1 MIYNKI
7 MLNQNKNLNKF
18 FNPSSIAIVGA
29 TDGEGK
35 VGTVITRNILE
46 LGYAGKIFLV
56 NPGRKELYGRQC
68 CAEIK
73 NIKEEIDLAVII
85 VPAPLVSGIVKNA
98 ANRVRNF
105 VIISAG
111 FSEIG
116 GEGKKRE
123 EELKKIAG
131 ENNLNILGPNCLGF
145 INPSLKLNAT
155 FAGGMPEEGN
165 IGLISQSG
173 ALAVAILDIFAKK
186 RLGFSGIF
194 SIGNKMQIGEA
205 DLIEYLGSGAQS
217 KVIGLYL
224 EGIKDGRKF
233 METAGRISKLKPV
246 VILKAGKTEKAQ
258 KAISSHTGALAGSEE
273 VTKAVFEKCGIIEA
287 ENLEEFVNLLCLLS
301 LTNPPLNSSAAVI
314 TNAGGAGVLATD
326 AFKNRE
332 IKLMELSKDAKQKL
346 KSVLPEAASV
356 ENPVD
361 VLGDAR
367 EDRYENVLKILGGE
381 NIGSFI
387 CALTPQQQT
396 PVAEIAEK
404 IISFAGD
411 VKSAVVASFI
421 GGEKVKPAIENLERN
436 NVPNFSFP
444 EQAIKALDSYHRWSV
459 YQSEKINETKT
470 EIDLSRK
477 RKVGEIIQKTRAE
490 KRKALLF
497 SEAGKIMEAYK
508 IKTVETWNAG
518 AGRLIRFPA
527 AVKVDSDKI
536 LHKTDKN
543 GVILNVKDQDDL
555 VRAMEKMKSLFPGD
569 NLIVQPMLER
579 QTELILGIKQDE
591 IFDSVV
597 VFGLGGIYAE
607 VFKMADFLIPP
618 FNAGE
623 AEKFLVKSKIGFLFK
638 ETRGKEPLDI
648 RKIAKILERVGVLAQ
663 ENPEIKEFDINPLLV
678 YNDGREAVAVDV
690 KIII

>member
-1 MIYNKI
+1 
-7 MLNQNKNLNKF
+7 MLSENKNLNKF

-35 VGTVITRNILE
+35 VGTVITGNILK
-46 LGYAGKIFLV
+46 LGYQGKVFLV
-56 NPGRKELYGRQC
+56 NPNKKELYGRQC
-68 CAEIK
+68 YAEIK
-73 NIKEEIDLAVII
+73 NIKEEIDLAVIV
-85 VPAPLVSGIVKNA
+85 VPAALVNEIVKNA
-98 ANRVRNF
+98 ADKVKNF

-116 GEGKKRE
+116 EEGKKRE
-123 EELKKIAG
+123 EELKKTAE

-173 ALAVAILDIFAKK
+173 ALAVAILDIFARKD
-186 RLGFSGIF
+186 LGFSGIF
-194 SIGNKMQIGEA
+194 SIGNKMQIGET
-205 DLIEYLGSGAQS
+205 DLINYLGENTES

-233 METAGRISKLKPV
+233 METASKISKLKPV

-258 KAISSHTGALAGSEE
+258 KAISLHTGALAGSEE
-273 VTKAVFEKCGIIEA
+273 VAKAVFEKCGLIET

-326 AFKNRE
+326 AFKNKE
-332 IKLMELSKDAKQKL
+332 IKLAEFSEGAKQKL
-346 KSVLPEAASV
+346 NSVLPEAASV

-367 EDRYENVLKILGGE
+367 EDRYENVLRILGEE

-387 CALTPQQQT
+387 CALTPQEQT

-421 GGEKVKPAIENLERN
+421 GGEKVKPAIENLEKN
-436 NVPNFSFP
+436 SVPNFSFP
-444 EQAIKALDSYHRWSV
+444 EQAVKALDSYYRWSV
-459 YQSEKINETKT
+459 YQSEKINETEKKVNL
-470 EIDLSRK
+470 IRR
-477 RKVGEIIQKTRAE
+477 RKVGEIIQKAKEE

-497 SEAGKIMEAYK
+497 FEAKKIMEAYGLK
-508 IKTVETWNAG
+508 VAETWESN

-527 AVKVDSDKI
+527 VVKVDSDKV

-543 GVILNVKDQDDL
+543 GIILNVKNRDDL
-555 VRAMEKMKSLFPGD
+555 ARATEKMKSFFPGD
-569 NLIVQPMLER
+569 NLIVQPILEI
-579 QTELILGIKQDE
+579 QTELILGIKRDE
-591 IFDSVV
+591 IFGPVV
-597 VFGLGGIYAE
+597 VCGLGGIYTE
-607 VFKMADFLIPP
+607 IFKMADFLIPP
-618 FNAGE
+618 FSAGE
-623 AEKFLVKSKIGFLFK
+623 AERFLRKGKIQFLFK
-638 ETRGKEPLDI
+638 ETRGKKPLNI
-648 RKIAKILERVGVLAQ
+648 REIAKILEHVGILAL

-678 YNDGREAVAVDV
+678 YNDGREAVTVDI

>member
-1 MIYNKI
+1 M
-7 MLNQNKNLNKF
+7 QNKNLNKF

-73 NIKEEIDLAVII
+73 NIKEEIDLAVIV

-98 ANRVRNF
+98 ADKVKNF
-105 VIISAG
+105 IIISAG

-116 GEGKKRE
+116 KEGKKRE
-123 EELKKIAG
+123 EELKKIAE

-173 ALAVAILDIFAKK
+173 ALAAAILDIFAKK
-186 RLGFSGIF
+186 DLGFSGIF
-194 SIGNKMQIGEA
+194 SIGNKMQIGET
-205 DLIEYLGSGAQS
+205 DLINYLGENAES

-233 METAGRISKLKPV
+233 METASKISRLKPV
-246 VILKAGKTEKAQ
+246 VILKAGKTEKAR

-273 VTKAVFEKCGIIEA
+273 IAKAVFEKCGIIEA
-287 ENLEEFVNLLCLLS
+287 ENLEEFVNFLCLLS
-301 LTNPPLNSSAAVI
+301 LTNPPLNNSAAVV

-332 IKLMELSKDAKQKL
+332 IKLAELAESVKEKI
-346 KSVLPEAASV
+346 KSVLPEAASA

-367 EDRYENVLKILGGE
+367 EDRYENVLKILGEE

-387 CALTPQQQT
+387 CALTPQEQT
-396 PVAEIAEK
+396 PAAEIAEK
-404 IISFAGD
+404 IISFSGD

-421 GGEKVKPAIENLERN
+421 GGEKVKPAIENLEKN
-436 NVPNFSFP
+436 SIPNFSFP
-444 EQAIKALDSYHRWSV
+444 EQAVKALDSYCRWNI
-459 YQSEKINETKT
+459 YRSEKINETET
-470 EIDLSRK
+470 GINSDRK
-477 RKVGEIIQKTRAE
+477 RKVGEIIQKAKAE

-497 SEAGKIMEAYK
+497 LEAGKIMETYEVKVA
-508 IKTVETWNAG
+508 ETWSAG
-518 AGRLIRFPA
+518 TGRLIRFPV
-527 AVKVDSDKI
+527 AVKVDSDKV

-543 GVILNVKDQDDL
+543 GIILNIKNRDDL
-555 VRAMEKMKSLFPGD
+555 ERALEKIKSLFPGD
-569 NLIVQPMLER
+569 NLIIQPMLEI
-579 QTELILGIKQDE
+579 QTELIIGIKQDE
-591 IFDSVV
+591 IFGPVV
-597 VFGLGGIYAE
+597 VCGLGGIYAE
-607 VFKMADFLIPP
+607 VFKMTDFLIPP

-638 ETRGKEPLDI
+638 ETRGKRPLNI
-648 RKIAKILERVGVLAQ
+648 REIAKTLERVGVLAQ
-663 ENPEIKEFDINPLLV
+663 ENPKIKEFDINPLLV

>member
-1 MIYNKI
+1 MPS
-7 MLNQNKNLNKF
+7 QNKNLNKF

-46 LGYAGKIFLV
+46 LEYAGKVFLV

-68 CAEIK
+68 CAETK
-73 NIKEEIDLAVII
+73 DIKEEIDLAVII
-85 VPAPLVSGIVKNA
+85 VPAPLVNEIVKKA
-98 ANRVRNF
+98 ADKIKNF
-105 VIISAG
+105 VIVSAG

-116 GEGKKRE
+116 EEGKKRE
-123 EELKKIAG
+123 EELKKIA
-131 ENNLNILGPNCLGF
+131 EESNLNILGPNCLGF
-145 INPSLKLNAT
+145 INPSIRLNAT
-155 FAGGMPEEGN
+155 FAGGMPKEGN

-186 RLGFSGIF
+186 CLGFSGVF
-194 SIGNKMQIGEA
+194 SIGNKMQIGET
-205 DLIEYLGSGAQS
+205 DLIEYLGNDPES

-233 METAGRISKLKPV
+233 IEIAGRISKLKPV

-273 VTKAVFEKCGIIEA
+273 VAKAVFEKCGLIEA
-287 ENLEEFVNLLCLLS
+287 ENLEEFINLLCLLS
-301 LTNPPLNSSAAVI
+301 LANPPLNDSVAVV

-326 AFKNRE
+326 AFKNKG
-332 IKLMELSKDAKQKL
+332 IKLAELAESAKEKI
-346 KSVLPEAASV
+346 KSALSEAASA

-387 CALTPQQQT
+387 CALTPQEQT
-396 PVAEIAEK
+396 PVVEISEK
-404 IISFAGD
+404 IISFSGD
-411 VKSAVVASFI
+411 VKSTVVASFI
-421 GGEKVKPAIENLERN
+421 GGEKVKPAIENLEKS
-436 NVPNFSFP
+436 NVPNFPFP
-444 EQAIKALDSYHRWSV
+444 EQAVKALNGFYEWSV
-459 YQSEKINETKT
+459 YQSEKRNGTAIK
-470 EIDLSRK
+470 IDLDRK
-477 RKVGEIIQKTRAE
+477 KKIKAIIEKAKTE

-497 SEAGKIMEAYK
+497 FETRKIVEAYK
-508 IKTVETWNAG
+508 IKTVEAWNAG
-518 AGRLIRFPA
+518 AGKLIRFPA

-543 GVILNVKDQDDL
+543 GVILSIKNKDDL
-555 VRAMEKMKSLFPGD
+555 TRAVERMGSLFPGD
-569 NLIVQPMLER
+569 NLIIQPMLER
-579 QTELILGIKQDE
+579 QMELIIGIKQDE
-591 IFDSVV
+591 IFGPVIV
-597 VFGLGGIYAE
+597 CGLGGIYAE
-607 VFKMADFLIPP
+607 IFKLADILIPP
-618 FNAGE
+618 FTASE
-623 AEKFLVKSKIGFLFK
+623 AEIFLAKSKIGFLFK

-648 RKIAKILERVGVLAQ
+648 CEIAKILERVGVLAQ
-663 ENPEIKEFDINPLLV
+663 ENPLICELDINPLLV
-678 YNDGREAVAVDV
+678 YNDGREAVAVDI

>member
-1 MIYNKI
+1 
-7 MLNQNKNLNKF
+7 MLDKNQNLNKF
-18 FNPSSIAIVGA
+18 FSPSSIAIVGA

-35 VGTVITRNILE
+35 VGMVITRNVLE
-46 LGYAGKIFLV
+46 LGYAGQVFLI
-56 NPGRKELYGRQC
+56 NPNKKELYGRRC
-68 CAEIK
+68 YAEIK
-73 NIKEEIDLAVII
+73 DVEKEIDLAVIV
-85 VPAPLVSGIVKNA
+85 VPAPLVNKIVKGA
-98 ANRVRNF
+98 SDKVKNF

-116 GEGKKRE
+116 GEGKRRE
-123 EELKKIAG
+123 EELKKIAE

-173 ALAVAILDIFAKK
+173 ALAVAILDVFAKK
-186 RLGFSGIF
+186 ELGFSGVF
-194 SIGNKMQIGEA
+194 SIGNKAQIGET
-205 DLIEYLGSGAQS
+205 DLINYLGENAES

-233 METAGRISKLKPV
+233 METASQVSRLKPF
-246 VILKAGKTEKAQ
+246 VILKAGKTEKAR
-258 KAISSHTGALAGSEE
+258 KAISLHTGALAGSEE
-273 VTKAVFEKCGIIEA
+273 VAKAVFEKCGLIEA

-326 AFKNRE
+326 AFKDRE
-332 IKLMELSKDAKQKL
+332 IKLAELAESVKEKI
-346 KSVLPEAASV
+346 KSVLPEAASA

-396 PVAEIAEK
+396 PVAKIVEK
-404 IISFAGD
+404 IVSFAGD
-411 VKSAVVASFI
+411 IKSAVVTSFI
-421 GGEKVKPAIENLERN
+421 GGEKVKPAVENLEEN

-444 EQAIKALDSYHRWSV
+444 EQAVKALDSFYKWSI
-459 YQSEKINETKT
+459 YKSENKDKTAT
-470 EIDLSRK
+470 EINPDRK
-477 RKVGEIIQKTRAE
+477 KKIEAIIEKARAE

-497 SEAGKIMEAYK
+497 SEAEKIMETYG
-508 IKTVETWNAG
+508 IKTVETHNAG
-518 AGRLIRFPA
+518 AGRLIQFPA

-543 GVILNVKDQDDL
+543 GIILNIKNREEL
-555 VRAMEKMKSLFPGD
+555 ARALEKMKGLFPGD
-569 NLIVQPMLER
+569 NLIIQPMLEI

-591 IFDSVV
+591 IFGPVV
-597 VFGLGGIYAE
+597 VCGLGGIYTE
-607 VFKMADFLIPP
+607 IFKLADIMIPP
-618 FNAGE
+618 FSAGE
-623 AEKFLVKSKIGFLFK
+623 AEIFLAKSKINFLFK
-638 ETRGKEPLDI
+638 ETRGKKPLNI
-648 RKIAKILERVGVLAQ
+648 REIAKILERVGVLAQ

-678 YNDGREAVAVDV
+678 YNNGKEATAVDV